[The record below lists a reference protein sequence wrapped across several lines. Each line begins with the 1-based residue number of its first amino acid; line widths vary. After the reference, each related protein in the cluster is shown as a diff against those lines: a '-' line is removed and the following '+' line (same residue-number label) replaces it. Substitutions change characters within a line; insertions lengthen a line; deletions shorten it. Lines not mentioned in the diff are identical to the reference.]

1 MGLGAQWKRFMHF
14 DGLLGVEFAAQADV
28 QYYGGQVV
36 LPLQFLGGQR
46 CSPPIV
52 STRAYEVQAR
62 ATY

>member
-1 MGLGAQWKRFMHF
+1 MHF